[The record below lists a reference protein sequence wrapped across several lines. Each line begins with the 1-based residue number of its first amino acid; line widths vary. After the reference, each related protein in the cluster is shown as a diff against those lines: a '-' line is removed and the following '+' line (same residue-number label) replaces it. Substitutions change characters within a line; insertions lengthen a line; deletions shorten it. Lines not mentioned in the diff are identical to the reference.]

1 MSSIFIDFEKILYK
15 IPKKKI
21 EIKIDQDTQRKRR
34 RAVTLTDDDKKKIN
48 EEELFRAKIRGE
60 IAGQKKVNWKT
71 YFISSL
77 IIWAIAILLV
87 VWYYLL
93 PMATQQQQAT
103 GVYQIDSKVYIS
115 GRNERGD
122 LVKEMI
128 ELFDRP
134 SNVSGE
140 PITIGMVKNGTKVK
154 ITERRIWYYVTIV
167 DEKGEA
173 KSGWVSDTFVR
184 PHDI

>member
-1 MSSIFIDFEKILYK
+1 MALTEDGEK
-15 IPKKKI
+15 
-21 EIKIDQDTQRKRR
+21 R
-34 RAVTLTDDDKKKIN
+34 IN
-48 EEELFRAKIRGE
+48 EEELYRAKVRGE

-93 PMATQQQQAT
+93 PMASQQQAT

-115 GRNERGD
+115 GRDKSGN

-128 ELFDRP
+128 ELLDRP
-134 SNVSGE
+134 SNASGE
-140 PITIGMVKNGTKVK
+140 PITIRMVKNGAQVK
-154 ITERRIWYYVTIV
+154 ITDRQIWYYVTIV
-167 DEKGEA
+167 DEKGEG
-173 KSGWVSDTFVR
+173 KSGWVSDAFVR

>member
-1 MSSIFIDFEKILYK
+1 M
-15 IPKKKI
+15 
-21 EIKIDQDTQRKRR
+21 
-34 RAVTLTDDDKKKIN
+34 ALT
-48 EEELFRAKIRGE
+48 EEEKKRIKEEKLFRAKISGE
-60 IAGQKKVNWKT
+60 ISGQKKTSWKIYLIT
-71 YFISSL
+71 SL
-77 IIWAIAILLV
+77 IIWAIGILLA

-115 GRNERGD
+115 GRDKRGD
-122 LVKEMI
+122 LVRQTI

-140 PITIGMVKNGTKVK
+140 PIIIGMVKNGTQVK
-154 ITERRIWYYVTIV
+154 ITDRQIWYYVTVI

-173 KSGWVSDTFVR
+173 KSGWVSEAFVR

>member
-1 MSSIFIDFEKILYK
+1 MALTEEEKK
-15 IPKKKI
+15 R
-21 EIKIDQDTQRKRR
+21 IK
-34 RAVTLTDDDKKKIN
+34 
-48 EEELFRAKIRGE
+48 EEELFRAKISGE
-60 IAGQKKVNWKT
+60 ISGQKKVNWKT

-93 PMATQQQQAT
+93 PMATQQQQAA
-103 GVYQIDSKVYIS
+103 GVYQIDSKGYIS
-115 GRNERGD
+115 GRDKNGN

-128 ELFDRP
+128 ELLDRP

-154 ITERRIWYYVTIV
+154 ITDRQIWYYVTIV
-167 DEKGEA
+167 DEKGEG
-173 KSGWVSDTFVR
+173 KSGWVSEAFVR